1 VKRQFLKQ
9 MAALAAAASVSPFS
23 LAQSGYPDRMIRV
36 LVPYPPGGSTD
47 PIARVLGQKLN
58 DILGQPMV
66 IENRPGGNTS
76 IACSFIAKAAPDGYN
91 LLFSSVSTH
100 VIHTIQASL
109 PYDSIRDFAPIA
121 TVSRS
126 GYMLALHPSVPA
138 KTLAELIAYAKAN
151 PGKLNYG
158 SAGIGNAN
166 HLAGELFNMSAGVK
180 ITHVP
185 YRGTGAAMVDLLAGR
200 VQMYLSTIS
209 SLQQHID
216 SGALRAIVYTSQPP
230 GKPPVAT
237 FEQFGL
243 KDFEKIELVTM
254 MLAPRDT
261 PAAVVHK
268 LAEGIRKVLEMT
280 EVRTAFENQN
290 QTPFFMA
297 PQALAERLKNDR
309 AKFTEIVEKASI
321 KLTDS

>member
-1 VKRQFLKQ
+1 
-9 MAALAAAASVSPFS
+9 M
-23 LAQSGYPDRMIRV
+23 

-58 DILGQPMV
+58 ELLGQPIV
-66 IENRPGGNTS
+66 VENRPGGNTS
-76 IACSFIAKAAPDGYN
+76 IASAFIAKAAPDGYN

-100 VIHTIQASL
+100 VIHTMQSNL
-109 PYDSIRDFAPIA
+109 PYDSIRDFAPIS

-126 GYMLALHPSVPA
+126 GYMLAVHPSVPA
-138 KTLAELIAYAKAN
+138 KTLPELIAYAKAN

-185 YRGTGAAMVDLLAGR
+185 YKGTGAAMIDLLAGR

-209 SLQQHID
+209 SLQGHID
-216 SGALRAIVYTSQPP
+216 SGALRAIAYTSQPP

-254 MLAPRDT
+254 LLAPRDT
-261 PAAVVHK
+261 PAAIVNRIADAVQK
-268 LAEGIRKVLEMT
+268 SLDMPDVRKAIET
-280 EVRTAFENQN
+280 QN
-290 QTPFFMA
+290 QAPFFMPPA
-297 PQALAERLKNDR
+297 ALAERLKSDR
-309 AKFTEIVEKASI
+309 AKFAEIVEKANI
-321 KLTDS
+321 KLTDV